1 MKTLGQ
7 VQSAKQDPLAFAK
20 MAGGGNDF
28 VVIDNRSG
36 RVAVEDAPDL
46 ARRICTRALS
56 VGADGLILV
65 ENTPRAN
72 FRMRY
77 WNADGSL
84 GAFCGNGTRC
94 AARFALLT
102 V

>member
-1 MKTLGQ
+1 MNVPGARHAQTQPG
-7 VQSAKQDPLAFAK
+7 KQDPLAFSK

-28 VVIDNRSG
+28 VVLDNR
-36 RVAVEDAPDL
+36 VARIADGSDL

-56 VGADGLILV
+56 VGADGLILI
-65 ENTPRAN
+65 ESSALAT

-77 WNADGSL
+77 YNSDGSL

-94 AARFALLT
+94 AARF
-102 V
+102 